1 MSLRRYRWPTVLLQD
16 EIAPVEVRELS
27 VGWTVGGI
35 VLTTVGFMALLL
47 VASCAGSDSD
57 FYCE

>member
-1 MSLRRYRWPTVLLQD
+1 VNGVPVRPTPLD
-16 EIAPVEVRELS
+16 EIASVEVRELS

-35 VLTTVGFMALLL
+35 VLTTVGVMALLF
-47 VASCAGSDSD
+47 VASCADSE